1 MITVRDLVSRS
12 TPSLSPSD
20 TVERALGIMLDCSVS
35 HLPVVDETGQLV
47 GIVSEDQLLEA
58 PDSEAPLRPLLGR
71 HPVSARADEHVFD
84 VTKVMVKHDLTMV
97 PVTEKGGEYVGLV
110 KRYDIFDQFA
120 RMLSTQEAGAILA
133 LEVEQRDYA
142 LSKLI
147 HAAEQSSVKVLSA
160 AAEPPRTEGGPF
172 HVTMKLN
179 TTDAARVRHMLEHE
193 GYSVVASF
201 GEDEDE
207 LLERVQEFM
216 RYLEV

>member
-1 MITVRDLVSRS
+1 MVTVRDLLSTS
-12 TPSLSPSD
+12 TPPLAPSD
-20 TVERALGIMLDCSVS
+20 TVEHALEIMLESSVS
-35 HLPVVDETGQLV
+35 HLPVVDEADQLV
-47 GIVSEDQLLEA
+47 GIVSEEQLLDA

-71 HPVSARADEHVFD
+71 QPISARVDDHVFD

-97 PVTEKGGEYVGLV
+97 PVTATGGKYAGLV

-133 LEVEQRDYA
+133 LEVDPRDYS
-142 LSKLI
+142 LSRLV
-147 HAAEQSSVKVLSA
+147 HAAEQSNVRVLSV
-160 AAEPPRTEGGPF
+160 AAESPRAEGGPF

-179 TTDAARVRHMLEHE
+179 TNDASRVRHMLEHE
-193 GYSVVASF
+193 GYHVVASF
-201 GEDEDE
+201 GESEDE